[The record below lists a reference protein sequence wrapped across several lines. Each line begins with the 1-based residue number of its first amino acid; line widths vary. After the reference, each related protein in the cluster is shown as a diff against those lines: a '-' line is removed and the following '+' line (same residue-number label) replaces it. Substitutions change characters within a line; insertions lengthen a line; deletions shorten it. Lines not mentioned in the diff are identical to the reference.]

1 MKKILVATIVAL
13 SASLSFA
20 GEFIVHIGS
29 VHSVKVYNLDS
40 GTDKNI
46 NNNNYGVGYR
56 TDEGLAVG
64 TYFNS
69 YHKQTAYITQEFM
82 YNDYVGVVVG
92 LVSGYQESTGLL
104 ITPMVAAT
112 AKIPLTETTTAN
124 FLVMPKV
131 GKLAGVVHLAISY
144 KF

>member
-1 MKKILVATIVAL
+1 MSTLIAL
-13 SASLSFA
+13 SSSLSFA
-20 GEFIVHIGS
+20 GEFIMHIGS
-29 VHSVKVYNLDS
+29 KHTVNKYTVNKTYDV
-40 GTDKNI
+40 TI

-56 TDEGLAVG
+56 TDAGLAVG

-112 AKIPLTETTTAN
+112 AKIPLTKTTTAN